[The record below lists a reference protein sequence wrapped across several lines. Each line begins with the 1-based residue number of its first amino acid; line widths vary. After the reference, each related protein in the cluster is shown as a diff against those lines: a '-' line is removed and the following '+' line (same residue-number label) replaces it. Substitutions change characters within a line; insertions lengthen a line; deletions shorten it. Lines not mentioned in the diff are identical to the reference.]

1 MDHDDE
7 ANGVV
12 STRQDMNIS
21 DLVRSEMD
29 TYSFPTSNAST
40 MADSAYGCLYS
51 ADPCRETRN
60 MQHGRGRDMKCSI
73 RQLSKKLDDP
83 SRNNS
88 NNSVHVPR
96 GLDPNSDHQRAEALE
111 GLLELSAELLQQ
123 QRFDELAVVLK
134 PFGRGET
141 SPRETAIWLTK
152 SLRAMMAPHEDI
164 QHNATTANMRIC

>member
-1 MDHDDE
+1 
-7 ANGVV
+7 
-12 STRQDMNIS
+12 
-21 DLVRSEMD
+21 
-29 TYSFPTSNAST
+29 
-40 MADSAYGCLYS
+40 
-51 ADPCRETRN
+51 
-60 MQHGRGRDMKCSI
+60 MKCTI
-73 RQLSKKLDDP
+73 RQGTNKLDLNSDP

-88 NNSVHVPR
+88 NIVYGPR

-152 SLRAMMAPHEDI
+152 SLRAMMAPSHEDI
-164 QHNATTANMRIC
+164 QHNTMANMRIC